1 MDTND
6 LYHVAVRMHGWEF
19 MSEASHINAQKA
31 VRGLASDLQ
40 EFHAQAQTS
49 SAAQLMQQGEAAGAA
64 ALQSADAE
72 DAHVVQQVTAGVV
85 RVLLELRREER
96 EERRKEA
103 EHKERLRREERE
115 EQERH
120 RHREREEQE
129 RLRQEEREERRKEAE
144 RKERLW
150 REEREEQERLRRE
163 EREEQERLRRE
174 EREER
179 RREREEQERL
189 RREERKETREEAE
202 RKEKLWREEAE
213 RKEKLWREE
222 AERKEKLWREEAERK
237 EKRCQQ
243 ENTAG
248 QAKKRVKKT
257 ATFRN
262 VEGALAAVKDVFD
275 AGNNYLDVAEARSD
289 QRLADI
295 IREVGNQ
302 TYAKYKRSTEPGT
315 VLYRF
320 DYTFFHIEISL
331 VSKEDPISFLVHATF
346 NHDAFPPMADLWEA
360 TAFVAAFRYDA
371 LVYSSPA
378 SPAWVQF
385 KHKAMAAQQAY
396 QQYWIDEA
404 VSETEA
410 CEDQL
415 EEARVLAMAAASD
428 WH

>member
-96 EERRKEA
+96 EERHKEA
-103 EHKERLRREERE
+103 ERKERLRREERE
-115 EQERH
+115 A
-120 RHREREEQE
+120 QE
-129 RLRQEEREERRKEAE
+129 RLR
-144 RKERLW
+144 

-163 EREEQERLRRE
+163 EREEQERIRREHSEEQERLRRE

-189 RREERKETREEAE
+189 WREEREERRREREEQE
-202 RKEKLWREEAE
+202 RLWREERQEFREEAE

>member
-1 MDTND
+1 MLSGTTICLTSSFDQQDRGGVPKHVYLMDTND

-96 EERRKEA
+96 EERR
-103 EHKERLRREERE
+103 
-115 EQERH
+115 
-120 RHREREEQE
+120 
-129 RLRQEEREERRKEAE
+129 
-144 RKERLW
+144 
-150 REEREEQERLRRE
+150 
-163 EREEQERLRRE
+163 
-174 EREER
+174 
-179 RREREEQERL
+179 REREEQERL
-189 RREERKETREEAE
+189 RREERKET
-202 RKEKLWREEAE
+202 REEAE

-257 ATFRN
+257 ATFRS